1 MVSSATM
8 NDRVCEFEGMINL
21 INNVISVFIIV
32 VMSQVLIIQAG
43 WMDDTGQV
51 RRQYP
56 HFISE

>member
-1 MVSSATM
+1 M
-8 NDRVCEFEGMINL
+8 NINVWEMEGMINL
-21 INNVISVFIIV
+21 INNAISVFIFV
-32 VMSQVLIIQAG
+32 VMSQMIIIQAG